1 MAQICPILYELDKI
15 YERKTRESLFID
27 GHKSNLD
34 DLEELIEWAQQ
45 PVCLLCTLHVTFLF
59 DFQWIL

>member
-1 MAQICPILYELDKI
+1 MAQICPILYELDNI

-34 DLEELIEWAQQ
+34 DLEELIE
-45 PVCLLCTLHVTFLF
+45 
-59 DFQWIL
+59 